1 MPLIASLGANHS
13 SPVPLCWHTL
23 VDGSQAVNLMM
34 DNPIVTGKSLV
45 LGQKAVLQGL
55 VLLLLLLLTA

>member
-1 MPLIASLGANHS
+1 
-13 SPVPLCWHTL
+13 
-23 VDGSQAVNLMM
+23 MM